1 MNTATPAV
9 LERARLLVEPSLS
22 AAVDRLADEL
32 RLLARYHFGWVDADG
47 SPSDAVAG
55 KGLRPAL
62 AVLSAE
68 AVGAPA
74 GVAVPGA
81 VAVELVHN
89 FSLVHDDIID
99 GDTER
104 RHRATVWAAFGT
116 DEAIISGDA
125 LHNLAYRVL
134 LDDEPLDDETLDAF
148 RQLAMTA
155 LLGTP
160 PPA

>member
-1 MNTATPAV
+1 MTTPEV
-9 LERARLLVEPSLS
+9 LGRARSLVEPALR
-22 AAVDRLADEL
+22 AAVESLQPRLRSSAT
-32 RLLARYHFGWVDADG
+32 YHFGWTEVDG
-47 SPSDAVAG
+47 SPSDVGAG

-134 LDDEPLDDETLDAF
+134 LDDPSPQHREAAAHL
-148 RQLAMTA
+148 TA
-155 LLGTP
+155 PRASCRSRGRTSG
-160 PPA
+160 